1 MTADMVERFR
11 VPRDGQNPYNM
22 GYGAVYAAYNA
33 VTGGDIGE
41 TDVDTGASVVN
52 KDNVADFR

>member
-1 MTADMVERFR
+1 LYCVMA
-11 VPRDGQNPYNM
+11 QNPYNM